1 MTDQNGDAHPVV
13 DSPSSPYHQLR
24 QDTLRAYETM
34 YGSLDNHYSLGNTPF
49 SPLSDLQ
56 ILESSF
62 GRLGVS
68 DPNARQQQ
76 LLDHRRS
83 NQYPFGGRDRGM
95 NVRDYHNPSYYP
107 HPTEREQLDQAG
119 QRLWFSQ
126 DNHYDVYKSYD
137 NGSHGRSNSGLT
149 GRPPYIGFNGDLG
162 EVPLTSRNH
171 NLCDQS
177 PWSFSHVPGTPTNRH
192 DPYTMDNSRAKD
204 TILSRAKD
212 VVESAKLQKVIV
224 EGSRDTVHKIFD
236 ELKTHVCEL
245 MVDPVGHQVFQKIIE
260 KCTGEQTTQ
269 ILDLVIQ
276 QPIQFVR
283 ICGDTHGTRA
293 IQDLMRSLCS
303 EEHISRFMQTICHV
317 ALLLTKSTNTNHVIS
332 FCFRHFSPLQT
343 HCLLQVI
350 VQNCYQIAL
359 DQHGC
364 CMLQQCIGKSPRE
377 IRDPLIS
384 GILTNSLSLCINRYG
399 NYAVQYVLEME
410 NCQVA
415 ASLAQYLD
423 GHYVQLS
430 CDKFGSHV
438 VQKCLETRQFNS
450 RRIINELISDIDSI
464 LVDRFGN
471 YVIQTAWVVSQ
482 DNMRSK
488 LLYHINKNYPLMRCN
503 MYGRKILE
511 KLSLWI

>member
-1 MTDQNGDAHPVV
+1 MTDQNEDAHPVV
-13 DSPSSPYHQLR
+13 PSSPYQQLR
-24 QDTLRAYETM
+24 QDTIQAYETM

-68 DPNARQQQ
+68 DSNARQPQ
-76 LLDHRRS
+76 LLDHRRN
-83 NQYPFGGRDRGM
+83 NQYPLGARDRGM
-95 NVRDYHNPSYYP
+95 NVQHYHSPSYYP
-107 HPTEREQLDQAG
+107 HPTEREQLHQEG
-119 QRLWFSQ
+119 QRLWYGK
-126 DNHYDVYKSYD
+126 DNHYEFYKSY
-137 NGSHGRSNSGLT
+137 GSDGRTNSGVT

-162 EVPLTSRNH
+162 DLGVVPFTSSNH
-171 NLCDQS
+171 NLCYQS
-177 PWSFSHVPGTPTNRH
+177 PWSFSHVPKTGTNRH
-192 DPYTMDNSRAKD
+192 DPYPMNNSRATD

-212 VVESAKLQKVIV
+212 VVESTKLQKVIV
-224 EGSRDTVHKIFD
+224 EGSRDIVDKIFE
-236 ELKTHVCEL
+236 ELPSHVCEL
-245 MVDPVGHQVFQKIIE
+245 MVDPVGHQIFQKLIE
-260 KCTGEQTTQ
+260 KSTGEQTTQ
-269 ILDLVIQ
+269 ILDIVIQ

-283 ICGDTHGTRA
+283 ICGDAHGTRA

-303 EEHISRFMQTICHV
+303 EEQISRLMET
-317 ALLLTKSTNTNHVIS
+317 
-332 FCFRHFSPLQT
+332 
-343 HCLLQVI
+343 CLLQVI

-364 CMLQQCIGKSPRE
+364 CMLQQCIGKSPPE

-384 GILTNSLSLCINRYG
+384 GILTNSLGLCINRYG

-410 NCQVA
+410 NFQVA
-415 ASLAQYLD
+415 ASLSRYLD

-471 YVIQTAWVVSQ
+471 YVIQTAWDVSQ
-482 DNMRSK
+482 DDMRRQ

-511 KLSLWI
+511 KLRLWG

>member
-1 MTDQNGDAHPVV
+1 
-13 DSPSSPYHQLR
+13 
-24 QDTLRAYETM
+24 M

-107 HPTEREQLDQAG
+107 HPTEREQLDQAA

-269 ILDLVIQ
+269 ILDIVIQ

-482 DNMRSK
+482 DDMRSK

>member
-1 MTDQNGDAHPVV
+1 MTDQNTDAHPVV
-13 DSPSSPYHQLR
+13 DSPSSSYQQLR

-62 GRLGVS
+62 GRLSVS

-83 NQYPFGGRDRGM
+83 NQYPFDGRDRGM
-95 NVRDYHNPSYYP
+95 NVCDYHNPSYYL
-107 HPTEREQLDQAG
+107 HPTEREQLDQAA
-119 QRLWFSQ
+119 QRLLFSQ

-162 EVPLTSRNH
+162 EFPLTSRNH

-177 PWSFSHVPGTPTNRH
+177 PWSFSHVPETRTNRH
-192 DPYTMDNSRAKD
+192 DPYSMDNSRAKD

-212 VVESAKLQKVIV
+212 AVESAKLQKVIV

-245 MVDPVGHQVFQKIIE
+245 MIDPVGHQVFQTIIE
-260 KCTGEQTTQ
+260 KCTNEQTTQ
-269 ILDLVIQ
+269 ILDIVIQ

-303 EEHISRFMQTICHV
+303 EEQISRFMQTIFHV

-343 HCLLQVI
+343 HVSI
-350 VQNCYQIAL
+350 
-359 DQHGC
+359 
-364 CMLQQCIGKSPRE
+364 
-377 IRDPLIS
+377 
-384 GILTNSLSLCINRYG
+384 SLS
-399 NYAVQYVLEME
+399 
-410 NCQVA
+410 
-415 ASLAQYLD
+415 
-423 GHYVQLS
+423 
-430 CDKFGSHV
+430 
-438 VQKCLETRQFNS
+438 
-450 RRIINELISDIDSI
+450 
-464 LVDRFGN
+464 
-471 YVIQTAWVVSQ
+471 
-482 DNMRSK
+482 
-488 LLYHINKNYPLMRCN
+488 
-503 MYGRKILE
+503 
-511 KLSLWI
+511 

>member
-1 MTDQNGDAHPVV
+1 MTSQNGDAHPVV
-13 DSPSSPYHQLR
+13 DSPSSPYQQLR
-24 QDTLRAYETM
+24 QDTLKAYETM
-34 YGSLDNHYSLGNTPF
+34 YGSLDNHYSIGNTPF

-56 ILESSF
+56 ILESGF

-68 DPNARQQQ
+68 DSNARKRQ

-83 NQYPFGGRDRGM
+83 NQYPFGGRDQGM
-95 NVRDYHNPSYYP
+95 NVRDYYNP
-107 HPTEREQLDQAG
+107 REQLDQAA
-119 QRLWFSQ
+119 QRLWFSK
-126 DNHYDVYKSYD
+126 DNHYDFHESY
-137 NGSHGRSNSGLT
+137 GSDGHRNSGVT
-149 GRPPYIGFNGDLG
+149 GRPPYIGFNGDLV

-171 NLCDQS
+171 NLYDQS
-177 PWSFSHVPGTPTNRH
+177 PWSFSHVPRTRTNHH
-192 DPYTMDNSRAKD
+192 DPYTMNNSRAKD

-212 VVESAKLQKVIV
+212 VLESTKIQKVIV
-224 EGSRDTVHKIFD
+224 EGSRDIVDKIFD
-236 ELKTHVCEL
+236 ELKSHVCEL
-245 MVDPVGHQVFQKIIE
+245 MVDPVGHQVFQKLIE
-260 KCTGEQTTQ
+260 KCTGEQINQ
-269 ILDLVIQ
+269 ILDIVIQ

-283 ICGDTHGTRA
+283 ICGDTHGSRA

-303 EEHISRFMQTICHV
+303 SEQISRFMETICHV
-317 ALLLTKSTNTNHVIS
+317 ALLLTKSTNTN
-332 FCFRHFSPLQT
+332 

-384 GILTNSLSLCINRYG
+384 GILTNSLSLCKNRYG

-415 ASLAQYLD
+415 ASLSRYLD

-430 CDKFGSHV
+430 FDKFGSHV

-482 DNMRSK
+482 DDMRSK

-503 MYGRKILE
+503 MYGRKVLE
-511 KLSLWI
+511 KLGFRT